1 MTLVFGNMKMLWIF
15 WDYHP
20 QRERIQK
27 ARENDRRFDIK
38 CCII

>member
-20 QRERIQK
+20 
-27 ARENDRRFDIK
+27 
-38 CCII
+38 